1 MDYKKIEFNIEN
13 GLATLSLNRPKR
25 LNALSSELFGELYEA
40 ITNVA
45 QNDEVKAL
53 LITGNGKGF
62 CAGADIAGGLPQKT
76 AEAIQAQGETSYR
89 GMIKTVN
96 PIIQAIHEMGKPVI
110 AAVNGVA
117 AGYGVSLALA
127 CDVVFAAESASFIQV
142 FVPNLG
148 IIPDGGATW
157 LLPRLTTTARAM
169 GMFLSGE
176 PIKAKQAEDWGMIW
190 KCLPDEE
197 LMKAAQTFANKLA
210 NGPSLGIR
218 SLKMAMNQSHEN
230 SLQRQLQ
237 LEATLQKICC
247 GSIDFAE
254 GCIAFVEKRRP
265 EFIGK

>member
-1 MDYKKIEFNIEN
+1 MSYKAIEFEVKN
-13 GLATLSLNRPKR
+13 GLATLTLNRPNR
-25 LNALSSELFGELYEA
+25 LNAISSELFDELNEVL
-40 ITNVA
+40 TKVA
-45 QNDEVKAL
+45 HDNEIKVL
-53 LITGNGKGF
+53 LFTGKGKGF
-62 CAGADIAGGLPQKT
+62 CAGADIVGDLPQKT
-76 AEAIQAQGETSYR
+76 AEAIQAQGEVTYN
-89 GMIKTVN
+89 GMTKIIN
-96 PIIQAIHEMGKPVI
+96 PIIQTIHEMGKPVI

-157 LLPRLTTTARAM
+157 LLPRMTTTARAM

-176 PIKAKQAEDWGMIW
+176 KIKAKQAEDWGMIW
-190 KCLPDEE
+190 KCLPNEE
-197 LMKAAQTFANKLA
+197 LMEAAHAFATKLA
-210 NGPSLGIR
+210 NGPTLGIR

-237 LEATLQKICC
+237 LEATLQKSCC
-247 GSIDFAE
+247 GSIDFVE
-254 GCIAFVEKRRP
+254 GCLAFAEKRKP

>member
-13 GLATLSLNRPKR
+13 GLATLTLNRPNR
-25 LNALSSELFGELYEA
+25 LNALSAELLEELYEVV
-40 ITNVA
+40 TKVA
-45 QNDEVKAL
+45 HDNEIKAL
-53 LITGNGKGF
+53 LLTGNGKGF

-76 AEAIQAQGETSYR
+76 AEYIQGQGELSYN
-89 GMIKTVN
+89 GMIKRFN
-96 PIIQAIHEMGKPVI
+96 PIIQTIHEMGKPVI

-157 LLPRLTTTARAM
+157 LLPRVTTSARAM

-176 PIKAKQAEDWGMIW
+176 KIKAKQAEDWGMIW
-190 KCLPDEE
+190 KCLPNEE
-197 LMKAAQTFANKLA
+197 FMEAAHAFATKLA

-237 LEATLQKICC
+237 LEAGLQKICC
-247 GSIDFAE
+247 GSVDFAE
-254 GCIAFVEKRRP
+254 GCIAFAEKRKP